1 MSDAMIWK
9 NQEGMSLIEVIVAI
23 LLAAIAIIPLL
34 QFFVTGSAFTATARH
49 EVTALNFAQELIEEL
64 KSVNS
69 RQIGVA
75 RECTETGNNKIRLA
89 NDAGNIS
96 INHLITITAGKG
108 EGQVRKITGY
118 KPSNQVATVTPAWD
132 TGKAPDDTS
141 HYLVCGNGSI
151 LTGAVQSGTANTV
164 RLAGNENSKNDF
176 FKDYFIMIAG
186 GEGAGQVQKI
196 KAYNGTSKIAAVESN
211 WHIQP
216 DATSFYRLY
225 RYEYKIEVTA
235 AAENLKTIK
244 VTAFY
249 PSGDSLKE
257 LSLTTE
263 KHRR

>member
-1 MSDAMIWK
+1 
-9 NQEGMSLIEVIVAI
+9 
-23 LLAAIAIIPLL
+23 
-34 QFFVTGSAFTATARH
+34 
-49 EVTALNFAQELIEEL
+49 LNFAQELIEEL

-186 GEGAGQVQKI
+186 GKGAGQVQKI
-196 KAYNGTSKIAAVESN
+196 KAYNGTTKIAAVESN
-211 WHIQP
+211 WHTQP